1 MVSAFVLPG
10 ELPEANAL
18 EPEVNGHKFVITGTR
33 RCFGEEVPLDE
44 DLWNGGKQAFCGED
58 IVHYI
63 PLVGLDVDFQNSK

>member
-1 MVSAFVLPG
+1 MVSPFTLPM
-10 ELPEANAL
+10 EFPETTVL

-44 DLWNGGKQAFCGED
+44 DLWNGGKQAFCGKD

-63 PLVGLDVDFQNSK
+63 PLVGFDVDFQNSK